1 MEFVNGGEMF
11 YHLQQATRFDDA
23 RAKFYISETI
33 LALEYLHGKGV
44 VYRDIKPE
52 NILIDAE
59 GHVKLTDFGLSK
71 SDLQRNNNMTDSFC
85 GTTEYLAP
93 EIIKDKQYGYSV
105 DWYSLGLV
113 MYEMMTGQNPFKTQR
128 ESTFVDQMNMILTA
142 DIKMPSYMTPLAADL
157 CTKLL
162 IKNPK
167 NRIGCGEQGVEEIKA
182 HPWFSEISWP
192 ALLRREVVPPY
203 KPNVKGTDDIGY
215 IDEEFLQEPVTD
227 TPYETNELL

>member
-1 MEFVNGGEMF
+1 
-11 YHLQQATRFDDA
+11 
-23 RAKFYISETI
+23 
-33 LALEYLHGKGV
+33 
-44 VYRDIKPE
+44 
-52 NILIDAE
+52 
-59 GHVKLTDFGLSK
+59 
-71 SDLQRNNNMTDSFC
+71 MTDSFC

-162 IKNPK
+162 IKNVSYNQSESRFIFVFFSLK
-167 NRIGCGEQGVEEIKA
+167 IVLDAVNKELKKSRRILGSVKSHGLLYFVEK
-182 HPWFSEISWP
+182 
-192 ALLRREVVPPY
+192 
-203 KPNVKGTDDIGY
+203 
-215 IDEEFLQEPVTD
+215 
-227 TPYETNELL
+227 